1 MNTINTFL
9 FLHRLLSDH
18 YTTVDTKI
26 EQRKMYTITIMD
38 YFKLFFKIP
47 QLTLGF
53 RMVEILESNIVFTKF
68 IL

>member
-1 MNTINTFL
+1 MNTVNTFL
-9 FLHRLLSDH
+9 FLQRLLSDH